1 MWKAIK
7 QYFLPPERVRMP
19 SEDREA
25 YEEWLEEQS
34 RLAETIDSLEETIE
48 DLREYEREASKAAT
62 KEE

>member
-1 MWKAIK
+1 MWTAIK

-34 RLAETIDSLEETIE
+34 RLADTIE
-48 DLREYEREASKAAT
+48 DWRDCLLYTSDAADDAMNV
-62 KEE
+62 